1 MIQFPPPAPWRR
13 PTADIVATV
22 LLFVAELAFS
32 AVSVALALLSSVWL
46 MLPIC
51 SDNCDSPAVTHFV
64 HRTFAGTVVIVGG
77 IALALLVS
85 CVGALVAGT
94 QGRAGM
100 WKWPAL
106 GLVIGVVSVLIAAG
120 LWVN

>member
-1 MIQFPPPAPWRR
+1 MTPFPPPQRR
-13 PTADIVATV
+13 GRATADTVATA
-22 LLFVAELAFS
+22 LLFVAQLVVSAGAS
-32 AVSVALALLSSVWL
+32 AVALLSSLWL

-51 SDNCDSPAVTHFV
+51 SDNCDSPGVTHFV
-64 HRTFAGTVVIVGG
+64 HRTFTGTIVIVGG

-85 CVGALVAGT
+85 CIGALVTGA
-94 QGRAGM
+94 RRRPGM

-106 GLVIGVVSVLIAAG
+106 GLVMAVGSVLIAAG